1 LHLDARPVELPQEGG
16 SEGLDVAIE
25 RPLGWASP
33 GTCPFVQL
41 HDESAAAFLK
51 PRLKLFMA
59 TSIPCWRTMAHGP
72 FSLEQDR
79 SDLAGDGGLVGEDAD
94 QLGSALDL
102 AREPLELIIGS
113 SCGWSGR

>member
-1 LHLDARPVELPQEGG
+1 
-16 SEGLDVAIE
+16 
-25 RPLGWASP
+25 
-33 GTCPFVQL
+33 
-41 HDESAAAFLK
+41 
-51 PRLKLFMA
+51 
-59 TSIPCWRTMAHGP
+59 MAHGP
-72 FSLEQDR
+72 FVVSLEQDR